1 MVSILRFGGGFGK
14 TMISYT
20 DLMKGFELGDV
31 TVLPERNLVR
41 RGDQD
46 ESIELKVMNVLV
58 VLASHQGD
66 LVSKDQ
72 IVDAVWDG
80 RATSDEVITRCIS
93 KIRLALGDTPKD
105 PKYIENVRGRGYRL
119 IAPVKALADAPEI
132 TLQSATS
139 VNWRVPGLA
148 ALVLLALIGVISFW
162 PEDAPIKSEAITSVA
177 ILPFRNLGNEEDQ
190 YLCEGFTEELIYTL
204 SGISDL
210 KVAKGGPA
218 GADGDYVEM
227 ARQLGVEG
235 IVVGSL
241 RRDGDKVRITAQLHD
256 GRDGFSR
263 WSEIFDDAVS
273 DTFALQE
280 RVAESVRAVIEGDR
294 QAQSETS
301 ATSRSAE
308 AYDSYLRARYLLG
321 QRSPASLTAAIDLFD
336 VAIQNDRKFG
346 MAYVSKA
353 YAYLLLPSYL
363 GAKPEPMYELAIAT
377 VDEGVRNDPTIANTS
392 DVVRAFIFHKR
403 GEWDKA
409 QQAFESALQAR
420 PVYPTANHWYSRF
433 LASVG
438 LLEAS
443 LEQARLAR
451 ELEPL
456 SPVFNSRLAIA
467 YFWMDDLDNAEK
479 YFTIANQ
486 LGMSAPIH
494 FESYA
499 MYLLRKG
506 QVEEAKKLVTR
517 TLSDYGGA
525 TDWVDPVFEGLAHDT
540 ARPAALAAL
549 DRAVTHASVSPREEV
564 VLWTMLGDTPRA
576 LDVAR
581 LLVGGGEVFELELL
595 FSSELTPL
603 REHEGFEKFL
613 ADVGLKEF
621 WSGQGCNWNGDSVD
635 CVAAGN

>member
-1 MVSILRFGGGFGK
+1 
-14 TMISYT
+14 MISYT
-20 DLMKGFELGDV
+20 DLMKGFELGDI

-41 RGDQD
+41 RGDRD

-105 PKYIENVRGRGYRL
+105 PKFIENVRGRGYRL
-119 IAPVKALADAPEI
+119 IAPVKTLGDQPEI
-132 TLQSATS
+132 TLQAASS
-139 VNWRVPGLA
+139 INWRTPGLV
-148 ALVLLALIGVISFW
+148 ALLVIALIGVIGFW
-162 PEDAPIKSEAITSVA
+162 PRNAPRESQEITSVA

-218 GADGDYVEM
+218 NADGDFVEM

-241 RRDGDKVRITAQLHD
+241 RRDGEKVRITAQLHD
-256 GRDGFSR
+256 GRDGFNR
-263 WSEIFDDAVS
+263 WSEIFDDSVA

-280 RVAESVRAVIEGDR
+280 RVAESVRLAIEGDR
-294 QAQSETS
+294 QAQSEAGAS
-301 ATSRSAE
+301 SRNAE

-336 VAIQNDRKFG
+336 IAIQNDSRFG

-363 GAKPEPMYELAIAT
+363 GGKPEPMYELAIAT
-377 VDEGVRNDPTIANTS
+377 VDEGVRNDPSIAKTS

-403 GEWDKA
+403 GEWEKA
-409 QQAFESALQAR
+409 QQAFSSALQAR

-438 LLEAS
+438 FLDAS

-506 QVEEAKKLVTR
+506 RVEDAKELVKK
-517 TLSDYGGA
+517 TLGESGNA
-525 TDWVDPVFEGLAHDT
+525 TDWVDPVFDGLARGT
-540 ARPAALAAL
+540 ARPAALVAL
-549 DRAVTHASVSPREEV
+549 ERAVTHGNVSPREEV
-564 VLWTMLGDTPRA
+564 VLWTMLGDTDRA

-603 REHEGFEKFL
+603 REHEGFEKLL
-613 ADVGLKEF
+613 ADVGLEAF
-621 WSGQGCNWNGDSVD
+621 WRGQGCTWNGDNVE
-635 CVAAGN
+635 CVSAND